1 MFVVN
6 EAKYGWESCL
16 VESWLLIVS
25 KIFVRFKV
33 SQTEKANRE
42 KYPVQKKTD
51 KTKRL
56 WYSKFICLLYIV
68 CKLIGKDF
76 WQLRGIKEFAA
87 VVKGLPL

>member
-6 EAKYGWESCL
+6 EAKLNRKSCL

-33 SQTEKANRE
+33 SQTEKAKGKNIQFR
-42 KYPVQKKTD
+42 KKPKKQKDYDT
-51 KTKRL
+51 
-56 WYSKFICLLYIV
+56 LYIV
-68 CKLIGKDF
+68 CKLIGKVF
-76 WQLRGIKEFAA
+76 WQLRGIKVFAA